1 MLGRG
6 GRWLQR
12 AAGAGSAPL
21 QPAPHGAQLRFDGD
35 VLRLKSGWELARGL
49 LVFRLCGLPGLVR
62 WAPTLL
68 SVSRWLLGRRLWGS
82 LLRASFYGQFV
93 AGQTPS
99 EVGVTEQH
107 LRALGLRPLLAVPIE
122 EDVGQDKE
130 GEGWYEGNRGAMLG
144 CVGLSARGGPQ
155 PMMQLKVT
163 ALMSARLCRTVS
175 LRLGK
180 PGGLSELSMD
190 RVMAVMGGEEANFSS
205 LSPAENR
212 HLQASLLRLDRVT
225 QRAVEAGVRVLVDAE
240 YTYVNPAL
248 TLVTLALMGRWN
260 CTQAWV
266 WNTYQCYLQDCL
278 ARLGADVT
286 LAKRQGFC
294 FGVKLVRGAYLEQE
308 RRLAREGGY
317 PDPLHPT
324 WEATNHSYQRCLDL
338 LLELVA
344 RDGQRCQLMVAS
356 HNEAS
361 VSHALRRMEELG
373 IAKDGGRVCFGQLL
387 GMCDHVSLALGQA
400 GFAVYKSVPF
410 GALED
415 VLPYLVRRAQENR
428 SVLQGT
434 RKERALLRRELRRRL
449 LRRP

>member
-12 AAGAGSAPL
+12 AGGAAS
-21 QPAPHGAQLRFDGD
+21 APHGAQLRFDGA

-62 WAPTLL
+62 QLL
-68 SVSRWLLGRRLWGS
+68 SVSRWLLGRWLWGS

-93 AGQTPS
+93 AGQTPP
-99 EVGVTEQH
+99 EVGVTVQR
-107 LRALGLRPLLAVPIE
+107 LRAQGLRPLLAVPIE

-130 GEGWYEGNRGAMLG
+130 GGMITSLDLLAIFSSTVTPRSFSAELLPSHSGRTLH
-144 CVGLSARGGPQ
+144 LSLLNLIRF
-155 PMMQLKVT
+155 L
-163 ALMSARLCRTVS
+163 LCRGSDCVS
-175 LRLGK
+175 
-180 PGGLSELSMD
+180 P
-190 RVMAVMGGEEANFSS
+190 
-205 LSPAENR
+205 
-212 HLQASLLRLDRVT
+212 

-260 CTQAWV
+260 RAKPWV

-278 ARLGADVT
+278 ARLGADVA
-286 LAKRQGFC
+286 LAERRGFC

-308 RRLAREGGY
+308 RRLERQGGY

-344 RDGQRCQLMVAS
+344 RDGQRCQLIVAS
-356 HNEAS
+356 HNETS
-361 VSHALRRMEELG
+361 VSHAVRRMEELG
-373 IAKDGGRVCFGQLL
+373 IAKDRGAVCFGQLL

-400 GFAVYKSVPF
+400 GYAIYKSIPY
-410 GALED
+410 GAVED
-415 VLPYLVRRAQENR
+415 VLPYLVRRAQENQ
-428 SVLQGT
+428 SVLQGI
-434 RKERALLRRELRRRL
+434 RKERDLLRHELWRRL

>member
-12 AAGAGSAPL
+12 ARGAASGPPP
-21 QPAPHGAQLRFDGD
+21 PAPHGAQLSFDGA
-35 VLRLKSGWELARGL
+35 VFRLKSGWELVRGL
-49 LVFRLCGLPGLVR
+49 LVFQLCALPGLVR
-62 WAPTLL
+62 RAPTLL
-68 SVSRWLLGRRLWGS
+68 SVSRRLLGCRLWGS
-82 LLRASFYGQFV
+82 LLRTSFYGQFV
-93 AGQTPS
+93 AGQTPP
-99 EVGVTEQH
+99 EVGVTVQRLH
-107 LRALGLRPLLAVPIE
+107 ALGLRPLLAVPIE

-130 GEGWYEGNRGAMLG
+130 GESWYEGNRGAMLG
-144 CVGLSARGGPQ
+144 CVGLSAPGGPQ

-163 ALMSARLCRTVS
+163 ALMSAGLC
-175 LRLGK
+175 
-180 PGGLSELSMD
+180 
-190 RVMAVMGGEEANFSS
+190 EANFSG
-205 LSPAENR
+205 LSPTENR
-212 HLQASLLRLDRVT
+212 HLQASLLRLDGVT

-260 CTQAWV
+260 RTQPWV

-278 ARLGADVT
+278 VRLRADVA
-286 LAKRQGFC
+286 LAERRGFC

-308 RRLAREGGY
+308 RRLARERGY

-344 RDGQRCQLMVAS
+344 RDGQRCQLIVAS

-361 VSHALRRMEELG
+361 VSHAVRRMEELG
-373 IAKDGGRVCFGQLL
+373 IAKDGGAVCFGQLL

-400 GFAVYKSVPF
+400 GYATYKSIPY
-410 GALED
+410 GAVAD
-415 VLPYLVRRAQENR
+415 VLPYLVRRAQENQ

-434 RKERALLRRELRRRL
+434 RKERDLLRRELWRRL
-449 LRRP
+449 LRHP

>member
-12 AAGAGSAPL
+12 AGGAAS
-21 QPAPHGAQLRFDGD
+21 APHGAQLRFDGA

-62 WAPTLL
+62 QLL
-68 SVSRWLLGRRLWGS
+68 SVSRWLLGRWLWGS

-93 AGQTPS
+93 AGQTPP
-99 EVGVTEQH
+99 EVGVTVQR
-107 LRALGLRPLLAVPIE
+107 LRAQGLRPLLAVPIE

-130 GEGWYEGNRGAMLG
+130 GLVSSVNLLRVQSTPSCRSLMKTLNKTGPRTDLWGTPLETSCQLDIDGRWGLG
-144 CVGLSARGGPQ
+144 CECRG
-155 PMMQLKVT
+155 
-163 ALMSARLCRTVS
+163 SDCVS
-175 LRLGK
+175 
-180 PGGLSELSMD
+180 P
-190 RVMAVMGGEEANFSS
+190 
-205 LSPAENR
+205 
-212 HLQASLLRLDRVT
+212 

-260 CTQAWV
+260 RAKPWV

-278 ARLGADVT
+278 ARLGADVA
-286 LAKRQGFC
+286 LAERRGFC

-308 RRLAREGGY
+308 RRLERQGGY

-344 RDGQRCQLMVAS
+344 RDGQRCQLIVAS
-356 HNEAS
+356 HNETS
-361 VSHALRRMEELG
+361 VSHAVRRMEELG
-373 IAKDGGRVCFGQLL
+373 IAKDRGAVCFGQLL

-400 GFAVYKSVPF
+400 GYAIYKSIPY
-410 GALED
+410 GAVED
-415 VLPYLVRRAQENR
+415 VLPYLVRRAQENQ
-428 SVLQGT
+428 SVLQGI
-434 RKERALLRRELRRRL
+434 RKERDLLRHELWRRL

>member
-6 GRWLQR
+6 GRWLQQAWG
-12 AAGAGSAPL
+12 AASGPP
-21 QPAPHGAQLRFDGD
+21 QPAPRGAQLSFDGA
-35 VLRLKSGWELARGL
+35 VFRLKSGWELVRGL
-49 LVFRLCGLPGLVR
+49 LVFRLCALPGLVHR
-62 WAPTLL
+62 APTLL
-68 SVSRWLLGRRLWGS
+68 SVSRRLLGRRLWGS

-93 AGQTPS
+93 AGQTPP
-99 EVGVTEQH
+99 EVGVTVQR

-130 GEGWYEGNRGAMLG
+130 GEGWYEGNRGAVLG
-144 CVGLSARGGPQ
+144 CVGLSAQGGPQ

-163 ALMSARLCRTVS
+163 ALMSAWLCRTVS
-175 LRLGK
+175 LQLEE
-180 PGGLSELSMD
+180 PGRRSELSTD
-190 RVMAVMGGEEANFSS
+190 RLAAVMGGEEANFSG

-212 HLQASLLRLDRVT
+212 HLQASLLRLDGVT

-260 CTQAWV
+260 RTQPWV

-278 ARLGADVT
+278 ARLGADAA
-286 LAKRQGFC
+286 LAERRGFC

-308 RRLAREGGY
+308 RRLARERGY

-324 WEATNHSYQRCLDL
+324 WEATNHSYERCLDL

-344 RDGQRCQLMVAS
+344 RDGQRCQLIVAS

-361 VSHALRRMEELG
+361 VSHTVRRPGWVRHLQVDPLRG
-373 IAKDGGRVCFGQLL
+373 GGGRAAVPGAP
-387 GMCDHVSLALGQA
+387 GPGEPERAA
-400 GFAVYKSVPF
+400 GHPQRAGPPPP
-410 GALED
+410 GALEAPAAPP
-415 VLPYLVRRAQENR
+415 LRNPGVRENR
-428 SVLQGT
+428 CPPEPVLLFPPETVGVG
-434 RKERALLRRELRRRL
+434 ALA
-449 LRRP
+449 

>member
-12 AAGAGSAPL
+12 AWGAASGPP
-21 QPAPHGAQLRFDGD
+21 QPAPRGAQLSFDGA
-35 VLRLKSGWELARGL
+35 VFRLKSGWELVRGL
-49 LVFRLCGLPGLVR
+49 LVFRLCALPGLVR
-62 WAPTLL
+62 RAPTLL
-68 SVSRWLLGRRLWGS
+68 SVSRRLLGHRLWGS

-93 AGQTPS
+93 AGQTPP
-99 EVGVTEQH
+99 EVGVTVQRLH
-107 LRALGLRPLLAVPIE
+107 ALGLRPLLAVPIE

-130 GEGWYEGNRGAMLG
+130 GEGWYEGNRGAVLG
-144 CVGLSARGGPQ
+144 CVGLSAQGGPQ

-163 ALMSARLCRTVS
+163 ALMSAWLCRTVS
-175 LRLGK
+175 LQLEE
-180 PGGLSELSMD
+180 PGGRSELSTD
-190 RVMAVMGGEEANFSS
+190 RLAAVMGGEEANFSG

-212 HLQASLLRLDRVT
+212 HLQASLLRLDGVT

-260 CTQAWV
+260 RTQPWV

-278 ARLGADVT
+278 ARLGADAA
-286 LAKRQGFC
+286 LAERRGFC

-308 RRLAREGGY
+308 RRLARERGY

-324 WEATNHSYQRCLDL
+324 WEATNHSYERCLDL

-344 RDGQRCQLMVAS
+344 RDGQRCQLIVAS

-361 VSHALRRMEELG
+361 VSHTVRRMEELG
-373 IAKDGGRVCFGQLL
+373 IAKDGGAVCFGQLL

-400 GFAVYKSVPF
+400 GYAIYKSIPY
-410 GALED
+410 GAVED
-415 VLPYLVRRAQENR
+415 VLPYLVRRAQENQ

-434 RKERALLRRELRRRL
+434 RKERDLLRQELWRRL
-449 LRRP
+449 QRRP